1 MRASR
6 FTDNFGAVMRYLFFI
21 FSLALFFSP
30 AHAEQMTC
38 LVVGVTDGDTIK
50 VRCGQPG
57 AYEQIKVRFG
67 AIDAPESKQAF
78 GQRSKQ
84 ALSDLLYMQQ
94 AHLDCRKKD
103 RYKRDICTVSTD
115 AAGDV
120 GLAMIRQGMAW
131 WYRDYAREQSAD
143 ARKRYEQAEQQ
154 AMKEKRGLWSDPHAM
169 PPWEWRRERRKK

>member
-1 MRASR
+1 M
-6 FTDNFGAVMRYLFFI
+6 GAVF
-21 FSLALFFSP
+21 
-30 AHAEQMTC
+30 
-38 LVVGVTDGDTIK
+38 GV
-50 VRCGQPG
+50 
-57 AYEQIKVRFG
+57 Y
-67 AIDAPESKQAF
+67 
-78 GQRSKQ
+78 
-84 ALSDLLYMQQ
+84 ALSVAAMIFQILNFVNQNLLYMQQ